1 MANSTAK
8 ISGFVVREA
17 TKGFMNDRL
26 FSGLVA
32 HKYESEFQERGAK
45 KGDIINVRR
54 TAQFRVRTGSGME
67 IQDVHED
74 VRAVKLGDQKG
85 VDFSFSVRELT
96 LDIDNGGTEY
106 SQRFVRPA
114 GSTLASDFDAK
125 GLKVAAT
132 ESGHAVV
139 LESTATD
146 EDKYKAFLKAKALLN
161 KSLAPKQIGNRNV
174 CVGSDVENALSF
186 YVKNLY
192 NNANAISKAIKE
204 GTIQDVA
211 GLTWSST
218 DLAYVHVNGA
228 GGKTIAI
235 GTITPDYDNMTQE
248 ITVTVTGG
256 TLAVGDT
263 IEFTDSYAINPE
275 TKAQYANKLQRKVLA
290 VNGNKATVYAIRPKL
305 TEGQVTNEESRK
317 KYAMANCSAVPTA
330 GVVLGTAGK
339 SYICC
344 PVFHKEAIIQ
354 TCVDLVKPQKVEM
367 VNSMNYKDVVIR
379 YVRDYDIK
387 NDIMADR
394 LDILGEFT
402 MMVPEW
408 CVDVEI
414 GL

>member
-8 ISGFVVREA
+8 ISGYVVKEA

-26 FSGLVA
+26 FSGLVSS
-32 HKYESEFQERGAK
+32 KYESEFQERGAK
-45 KGDIINVRR
+45 KGDTIQVRR
-54 TAQFRVRTGSGME
+54 TAQFRVRTGSKMQ
-67 IQDVHED
+67 IQDIHED
-74 VRAVKLGDQKG
+74 VRTVKLGDQKG
-85 VDFSFSVRELT
+85 VDFSFSDRELT
-96 LDIDNGGTEY
+96 LDIDNGGAEY
-106 SQRFVRPA
+106 SKRFIRPA

-125 GLKVAAT
+125 GLKVASQEA
-132 ESGHAVV
+132 GGAVV
-139 LESTATD
+139 LEAAATD
-146 EDKYKAFLKAKALLN
+146 EEKYKAFVTAKGLLN
-161 KSLAPKQIGNRNV
+161 KALAPKTIGMRNV

-192 NNANAISKAIKE
+192 NNANAITKAIKD

-228 GGKTIAI
+228 GGKTITI
-235 GTITPDYDNMTQE
+235 GTITPDYENMLQTIQ
-248 ITVTVTGG
+248 VTVTGG

-263 IEFTDSYAINPE
+263 IEFNDSYAINAE

-290 VNGNKATVYAIRPKL
+290 VNGNNVTVYAIRPKIA
-305 TEGQVTNEESRK
+305 EASVTDAESRK
-317 KYAMANCSAVPTA
+317 KFAMANCSALPTT
-330 GVVLGTAGK
+330 GKVLGTAGK

-344 PVFHKEAIIQ
+344 PVFHHDAIVQ
-354 TCVDLVKPQKVEM
+354 TCVDLVKPQKTERCDSV
-367 VNSMNYKDVVIR
+367 NYKDVVIR
-379 YVRDYDIK
+379 YVRDYDID
-387 NDIMADR
+387 NDVMADR

-402 MMVPEW
+402 MMIPEW